1 MKSSLK
7 ALAQVIWPLIIG
19 IILGLIVTIVFG
31 LSAKGGGGLTLLLI
45 YLMYF
50 KLFNT
55 DPE

>member
-1 MKSSLK
+1 MKESIK

-19 IILGLIVTIVFG
+19 IILGLIATIVFG
-31 LSAKGGGGLTLLLI
+31 LSTKGGGGLTLLLI

-55 DPE
+55 NPE